1 MWSFITN
8 HINTPTERKTAGGP
22 RTVCPICTIPVIGI
36 KNYLKQNF
44 RNMTNATKMAASNFS
59 TKQLITKTLSK
70 TLKLTRV
77 TSELLMKPFK
87 KMKIG
92 RLSIRNACKNP
103 GWKQKPRNMGQY
115 DGNDDPEEWSTDSEE
130 ENSFTATT
138 EDPNA
143 DSGWYKKPMKKYPKG
158 IAYWYN
164 PKRPKDKYSELKN
177 APKMDPPEIK
187 KQEGN
192 TQAEDTQE
200 VSIPNEEEI
209 SITMSETIRT
219 KITNINVRSAVSDY
233 KKAQIR
239 EGIRKIDPDVIVMV

>member
-103 GWKQKPRNMGQY
+103 GWKQKPRNMGQ
-115 DGNDDPEEWSTDSEE
+115 
-130 ENSFTATT
+130 
-138 EDPNA
+138 
-143 DSGWYKKPMKKYPKG
+143 
-158 IAYWYN
+158 
-164 PKRPKDKYSELKN
+164 
-177 APKMDPPEIK
+177 
-187 KQEGN
+187 
-192 TQAEDTQE
+192 
-200 VSIPNEEEI
+200 
-209 SITMSETIRT
+209 
-219 KITNINVRSAVSDY
+219 
-233 KKAQIR
+233 
-239 EGIRKIDPDVIVMV
+239 